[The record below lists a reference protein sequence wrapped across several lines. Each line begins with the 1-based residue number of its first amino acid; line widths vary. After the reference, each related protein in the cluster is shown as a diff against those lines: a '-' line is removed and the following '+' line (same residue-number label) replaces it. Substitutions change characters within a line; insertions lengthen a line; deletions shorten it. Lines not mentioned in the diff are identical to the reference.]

1 MLAPERRKAI
11 VGQRNV
17 YEDFVQ
23 GLIKEAQQSGDV
35 DPSVDPR
42 LISNAIF
49 GVANWLYTWYKP
61 GGSASPEYL
70 GKLYAEVIVEGVS
83 GGNMPKPP
91 AASSEPPK
99 RRRRS

>member
-1 MLAPERRKAI
+1 MLTPDRRKAI
-11 VGQRNV
+11 VGQRNF

-35 DPSVDPR
+35 DSSVDPR

-49 GVANWLYTWYKP
+49 GVANWLYTWYNP
-61 GGSASPEYL
+61 NGSASPEYL

-83 GGNMPKPP
+83 GDNMPKPP
-91 AASSEPPK
+91 DSSLRPK
-99 RRRRS
+99 RSRRS